1 VPMPLVDRHCTH
13 VATGYTQRVS
23 RVLRAPAGLIL
34 TAGRVDDMGTGAC
47 FRSLD
52 NAADGANTGC
62 LGFRAGG
69 SGVMMLM
76 ISISYRRLATL
87 AISRSRVKILFDP
100 VLVPEGNGMSSLAMA
115 CHYTSAVLQVT

>member
-1 VPMPLVDRHCTH
+1 
-13 VATGYTQRVS
+13 
-23 RVLRAPAGLIL
+23 
-34 TAGRVDDMGTGAC
+34 MGTGAC

-52 NAADGANTGC
+52 NAADGANTAC

-87 AISRSRVKILFDP
+87 C
-100 VLVPEGNGMSSLAMA
+100 NQSLAGELCDYSVGRRVFYEPTKRVA
-115 CHYTSAVLQVT
+115 YPVSCYRAEALHC